1 MYRNKEGYADNTAGR
16 AMREVARTEKK
27 RKTDINS
34 FIDALNNSASLIGL
48 QIVEVKLKDRSSKK
62 EWHIREELKK

>member
-1 MYRNKEGYADNTAGR
+1 MYKNKEGYADSTAGR
-16 AMREVARTEKK
+16 AMREVEKTEKK
-27 RKTDINS
+27 RQTDINS

-62 EWHIREELKK
+62 EWHIREGLKK

>member
-1 MYRNKEGYADNTAGR
+1 MYRNSEGYADSTAGR
-16 AMREVARTEKK
+16 AVREVEKTEKK

>member
-16 AMREVARTEKK
+16 AMRKVSRTEKK
-27 RKTDINS
+27 RQTDINS

-48 QIVEVKLKDRSSKK
+48 QIVEIKLRDRHSKK
-62 EWHIREELKK
+62 EFYIHEELKK

>member
-1 MYRNKEGYADNTAGR
+1 MYRNKEGYADSTAGR
-16 AMREVARTEKK
+16 AVREVARTEKK

-34 FIDALNNSASLIGL
+34 FIEVLNNSASLIGL

>member
-1 MYRNKEGYADNTAGR
+1 MYRNKEGYADSTAGR
-16 AMREVARTEKK
+16 AVREVARTEKK

-48 QIVEVKLKDRSSKK
+48 QIVEIKLKDRHSKK
-62 EWHIREELKK
+62 VFHICEELKK